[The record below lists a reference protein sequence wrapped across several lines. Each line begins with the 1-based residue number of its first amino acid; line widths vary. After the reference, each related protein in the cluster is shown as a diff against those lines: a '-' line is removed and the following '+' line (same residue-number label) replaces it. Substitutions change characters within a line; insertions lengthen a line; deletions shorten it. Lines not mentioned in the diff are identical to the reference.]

1 MNLLSKLL
9 NKDKEEKEKMDNI
22 TSPIFLKEF
31 KECTDVLAYLYNL
44 REDNRDKNT
53 DLINRDIKNIRYGLE
68 GEKATAFEIKNSF
81 LPLLALHDIRLE
93 YKSSLV
99 AQFDFIILTT
109 KGIIVIEVKNL
120 YGDIELTDEGEFIR
134 VCKDNREGMYSPV
147 TQNQR
152 HLNILR
158 NLLIEEELLNNVPIN
173 SLIVVANPKTVL
185 YKDKAPLDISEQ
197 VIRLD
202 QMIEWLSSYINSTNR
217 INIPVSKLYEI
228 SDFLLKNNKERTSMP
243 QKTYFPSN
251 DTKKENSV
259 NITNKIS
266 KDDLLRDKIL
276 EYREEISINTRVKPY
291 CIFNDLVIDLIV
303 KHKPKTI
310 LELSSIPGVNISD
323 IYKDKIV
330 EITKA
335 II

>member
-9 NKDKEEKEKMDNI
+9 NKEKEEINI

-134 VCKDNREGMYSPV
+134 VCKDKREGMYSPV

-158 NLLIEEELLNNVPIN
+158 NLLIEEELLNNIPIN
-173 SLIVVANPKTVL
+173 SLIVVTNPKTVL
-185 YKDKAPLDISEQ
+185 YKDNAPLDISEQ

-202 QMIEWLSSYINSTNR
+202 QMIEWLGAYINSTNK

-228 SDFLLKNNKERTSMP
+228 SNFLLRNNKERTSMP

-251 DTKKENSV
+251 DIKKENVV
-259 NITNKIS
+259 NIINKTNQIS

-303 KHKPKTI
+303 KYKPKSI
-310 LELSSIPGVNISD
+310 SELSSIPGVNISD

-335 II
+335 IV

>member
-1 MNLLSKLL
+1 MNLLNKLL
-9 NKDKEEKEKMDNI
+9 NKEKDNIDEI

-44 REDNRDKNT
+44 REDNNDKNT

-68 GEKATAFEIKNSF
+68 GERATAFEIKNSF

-99 AQFDFIILTT
+99 AQFDFVVLTI
-109 KGIIVIEVKNL
+109 KGIIIIEVKNL

-134 VCKDNREGMYSPV
+134 VYKENREGMYSPV

-158 NLLIEEELLNNVPIN
+158 NLLIEEELLNNIPIN
-173 SLIVVANPKTVL
+173 SLIVVTNPKTVL

-202 QMIEWLSSYINSTNR
+202 QMIEWMTSYINIDNKVNVP
-217 INIPVSKLYEI
+217 INKLYEI
-228 SDFLLKNNKERTSMP
+228 ADFLLKNNKEKTIMP
-243 QKTYFPSN
+243 QKSYFPSN
-251 DTKKENSV
+251 DTKKEVSTAIN
-259 NITNKIS
+259 NKIS

-303 KHKPKTI
+303 KNKPKSI
-310 LELSSIPGVNISD
+310 VELSSIPGVNISD

-335 II
+335 IV

>member
-1 MNLLSKLL
+1 MNLLNKLL
-9 NKDKEEKEKMDNI
+9 NKEKDNIDEI

-44 REDNRDKNT
+44 REDNKDKNT

-68 GEKATAFEIKNSF
+68 GERATAFEIKNSF

-99 AQFDFIILTT
+99 AQFDFVVLTI
-109 KGIIVIEVKNL
+109 KGIIIIEVKNL

-134 VCKDNREGMYSPV
+134 VCKENREGMYSPV

-173 SLIVVANPKTVL
+173 SLIVVTNPKTVL
-185 YKDKAPLDISEQ
+185 YKNKAPLDISEQ

-202 QMIEWLSSYINSTNR
+202 QMIEWLTSYINIDNKV
-217 INIPVSKLYEI
+217 NVPVNKLYEI
-228 SDFLLKNNKERTSMP
+228 ADFLLKNNKEKTIMP
-243 QKTYFPSN
+243 QKSYFPSS
-251 DTKKENSV
+251 DTKKEVSTTIN
-259 NITNKIS
+259 NKIS

-303 KHKPKTI
+303 KNKPKSI
-310 LELSSIPGVNISD
+310 VELSSIPGVNISD

-335 II
+335 IV

>member
-9 NKDKEEKEKMDNI
+9 NKEKEEINI

-134 VCKDNREGMYSPV
+134 VCKDKREGMYSPV

-158 NLLIEEELLNNVPIN
+158 NLLIEEELLNNIPIN
-173 SLIVVANPKTVL
+173 SLIVVTNPKTVL
-185 YKDKAPLDISEQ
+185 YKDNAPLDISEQ

-202 QMIEWLSSYINSTNR
+202 QMIEWLGAYINSTNK

-228 SDFLLKNNKERTSMP
+228 SNFLLKNNKERTSMP

-251 DTKKENSV
+251 DIKKENVV
-259 NITNKIS
+259 NIINKTNQIS

-303 KHKPKTI
+303 KYKPKSI
-310 LELSSIPGVNISD
+310 SELSSIPGVNISD

-335 II
+335 IV